1 LSGRTEIDIQAS
13 GPQAVTVEDSMSM
26 VHLSSGINPPASP
39 DLLSEPMIVAR
50 LAMATLGEK
59 SKTDWMG
66 LVADYDRIRDK
77 IALVF
82 DEFADF
88 NAR

>member
-1 LSGRTEIDIQAS
+1 
-13 GPQAVTVEDSMSM
+13 
-26 VHLSSGINPPASP
+26 
-39 DLLSEPMIVAR
+39 MIVAR

-59 SKTDWMG
+59 SNTDWMG

-88 NAR
+88 NRALKCRAAFICVILPVSGNG